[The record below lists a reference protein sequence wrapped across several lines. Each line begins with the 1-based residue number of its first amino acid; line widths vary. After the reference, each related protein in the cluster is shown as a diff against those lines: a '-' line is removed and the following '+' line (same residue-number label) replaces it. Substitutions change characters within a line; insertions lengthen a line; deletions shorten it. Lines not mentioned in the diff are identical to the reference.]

1 MVKIVVAIM
10 SVPLFYAAMEN
21 ENVLNLYAKIPKHV
35 STSKGKTVLPKRE
48 WPVSTKVD
56 QWLRLSSVLPREL
69 WPKDE
74 SAENKVAQDKKLGL
88 DYVR

>member
-35 STSKGKTVLPKRE
+35 STSKDKTRMA
-48 WPVSTKVD
+48 SVD
-56 QWLRLSSVLPREL
+56 QSRPVAPFVVSV
-69 WPKDE
+69 
-74 SAENKVAQDKKLGL
+74 AAGIVAK
-88 DYVR
+88 R